1 MAPCREWTLTRL
13 ALYQG
18 LVWKN
23 IMLQEKTFTIPLKKK
38 KNKSNTKQTRFVISR
53 ERKKDVFSTNS
64 QFFGRSLIRLK
75 EHGLY
80 LIICKIHLYI
90 N

>member
-38 KNKSNTKQTRFVISR
+38 KPKSNTKQTRFVISR
-53 ERKKDVFSTNS
+53 ERKMYFPQTVNFLAD
-64 QFFGRSLIRLK
+64 L
-75 EHGLY
+75 
-80 LIICKIHLYI
+80 
-90 N
+90 